1 LKRLDSRF
9 HGNDRKTNLRTFYE
23 IINNGRLEQWNDGKN
38 KNSGMMEDWNNGWW
52 KRDSVISNPNIP
64 FFHDS
69 NIPKKGRAWL

>member
-1 LKRLDSRF
+1 
-9 HGNDRKTNLRTFYE
+9 
-23 IINNGRLEQWNDGKN
+23 LEQPRTEEWNDGKN

-52 KRDSVISNPNIP
+52 KRDSFISNPNIP

>member
-1 LKRLDSRF
+1 MTEKRIYGLFTKSSR
-9 HGNDRKTNLRTFYE
+9 LEQPRT
-23 IINNGRLEQWNDGKN
+23 EQWNDGKN